1 MSELNT
7 FRVVAVAAVVALAL
21 TACAPGQGGAG
32 GDATPTVPAGSPT
45 AAPGETP
52 TVPAVGTGTP
62 GTGVITG
69 TAVVESV
76 DVRILESFP
85 VQVQVLAKG
94 YLQDSCTKLDTTTQ
108 SLDSHTFIVTMTTS
122 RPADLACTQVI
133 TPFEEP
139 IPLDVAGLK
148 AGTYT
153 VIVNGV
159 TGTFTL
165 DVDNVLITPT
175 P

>member
-1 MSELNT
+1 
-7 FRVVAVAAVVALAL
+7 
-21 TACAPGQGGAG
+21 
-32 GDATPTVPAGSPT
+32 
-45 AAPGETP
+45 
-52 TVPAVGTGTP
+52 
-62 GTGVITG
+62 
-69 TAVVESV
+69 VVESV

-139 IPLDVAGLK
+139 IPLDLAGLK
-148 AGTYT
+148 AGTYMVT
-153 VIVNGV
+153 VNGV